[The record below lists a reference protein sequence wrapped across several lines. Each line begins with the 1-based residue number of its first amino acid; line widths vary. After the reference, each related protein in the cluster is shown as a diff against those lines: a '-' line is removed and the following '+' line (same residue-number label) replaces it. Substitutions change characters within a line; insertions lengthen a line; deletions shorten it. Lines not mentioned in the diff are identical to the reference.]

1 MKKGIVFLSIG
12 AAAAAFGLT
21 PLASGHATVS
31 LLQPQGRA
39 LTASSVT
46 VALRVPTER
55 ATVSTFQVAMNVPA
69 EVQQSLSVKSMA
81 DWKIVLKRRDTGQ
94 KNSRGEAI
102 MATEKVTWIAKT
114 AEARIDPGFYGEFYF
129 RMRNPSSPQRL
140 CFSIDQWYNKATKTA
155 KPEKVSWSG
164 PSDSATPASCLD
176 VVAS

>member
-1 MKKGIVFLSIG
+1 MRKSTIALCGG
-12 AAAAAFGLT
+12 AFVAALGLT

-46 VALRVPTER
+46 IALRVPTER
-55 ATVSTFQVAMNVPA
+55 ATTSTFQVALNVPT
-69 EVQQSLSVKSMA
+69 EVQGSLSVKSMA
-81 DWKIVLKRRDTGQ
+81 DWKVVLKRRDTGT
-94 KNSRGEAI
+94 KNSRGEAV

-114 AEARIDPGFYGEFYF
+114 KEARIDPGFYGEFYF

-140 CFSIDQWYNKATKTA
+140 CFAIDQWYNKASANA

-164 PSDSATPASCLD
+164 PAESATPASCMD
-176 VVAS
+176 IVSS